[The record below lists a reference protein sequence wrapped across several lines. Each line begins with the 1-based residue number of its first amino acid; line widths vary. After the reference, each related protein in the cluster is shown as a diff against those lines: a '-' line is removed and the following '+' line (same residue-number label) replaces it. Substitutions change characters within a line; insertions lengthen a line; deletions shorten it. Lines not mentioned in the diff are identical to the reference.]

1 MDVEY
6 NIVSAATKPQ
16 LEKFVAK
23 KFLSPTQEDHEQFSC
38 DKFSQATV
46 CSLHIPYHI
55 VSLINYKC
63 FIYIVV
69 MVTGIQAA
77 YSIRSHRSGEQI
89 IGIYSIQ

>member
-16 LEKFVAK
+16 LEKFVIK

-46 CSLHIPYHI
+46 FSPHSISHTKPYK
-55 VSLINYKC
+55 L
-63 FIYIVV
+63 
-69 MVTGIQAA
+69 
-77 YSIRSHRSGEQI
+77 
-89 IGIYSIQ
+89 